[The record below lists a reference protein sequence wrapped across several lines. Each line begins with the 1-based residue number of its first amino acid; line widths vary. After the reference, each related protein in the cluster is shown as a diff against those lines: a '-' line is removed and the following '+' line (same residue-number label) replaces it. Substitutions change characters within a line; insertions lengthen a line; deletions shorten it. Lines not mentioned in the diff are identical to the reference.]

1 MTFGTLPDGRTVDR
15 ITISNGDLS
24 VSILTYGAIVQDVR
38 LKGHDHNLTLGSD
51 DINDYLG
58 AMKHYGPIIAPVGNR
73 IKGARATFGGIEHML
88 TPNEGH
94 NILHSAEGGSQ
105 FKLWTVEDQTPDTVT
120 LTVLCADG
128 EAGFPGN
135 QRVMAHFAILPDN
148 VMRMEIT
155 ATTDELSMINI
166 CNHSYWNLTG
176 NPTFAGHKLQI
187 KAQNYLPTD
196 AENIPTE
203 VTEVEG
209 TDYDFRTLRDVVPAN
224 PPIDHNFC
232 LSRIKL
238 DLRDVVTL
246 EGGDLRMT
254 IATDMPG
261 LQVYDGRSASNAGFA
276 NYAAL
281 AFEPQFWP
289 NAPHE
294 PTFPKITVKA
304 GEVWTQEVEWR
315 FNRLA
320 K

>member
-1 MTFGTLPDGRTVDR
+1 M
-15 ITISNGDLS
+15 
-24 VSILTYGAIVQDVR
+24 
-38 LKGHDHNLTLGSD
+38 
-51 DINDYLG
+51 
-58 AMKHYGPIIAPVGNR
+58 
-73 IKGARATFGGIEHML
+73 
-88 TPNEGH
+88 
-94 NILHSAEGGSQ
+94 
-105 FKLWTVEDQTPDTVT
+105 
-120 LTVLCADG
+120 
-128 EAGFPGN
+128 
-135 QRVMAHFAILPDN
+135 
-148 VMRMEIT
+148 
-155 ATTDELSMINI
+155 
-166 CNHSYWNLTG
+166 
-176 NPTFAGHKLQI
+176 
-187 KAQNYLPTD
+187 
-196 AENIPTE
+196 
-203 VTEVEG
+203 TEVEG

-246 EGGDLRMT
+246 EGGELRMT

-294 PTFPKITVKA
+294 PSFPKITVKA

-315 FNRLA
+315 FTRLA